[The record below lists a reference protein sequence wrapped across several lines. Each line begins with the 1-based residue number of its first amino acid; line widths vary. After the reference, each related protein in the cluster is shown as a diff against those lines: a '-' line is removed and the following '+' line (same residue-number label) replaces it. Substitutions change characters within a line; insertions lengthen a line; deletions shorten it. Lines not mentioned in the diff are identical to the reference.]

1 MDTPPKPSQNTSAA
15 ATIPKFFFKASILS
29 GFHPVPQ
36 RTELPEEADL
46 VATIPVESE
55 ARASLRQPL
64 GPVSPSI
71 DDPLEAIQTVSD
83 E

>member
-1 MDTPPKPSQNTSAA
+1 MNAPPQLGQNTSAA

-36 RTELPEEADL
+36 RTELPDEADL
-46 VATIPVESE
+46 AAAIPVTPE

-64 GPVSPSI
+64 GPVGPSI